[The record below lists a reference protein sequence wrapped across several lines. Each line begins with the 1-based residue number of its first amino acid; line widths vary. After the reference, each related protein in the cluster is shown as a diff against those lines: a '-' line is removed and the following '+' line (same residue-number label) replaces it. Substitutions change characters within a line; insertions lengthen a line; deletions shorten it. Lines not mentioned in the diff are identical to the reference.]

1 MSRTMYAV
9 RIDKANPTDREV
21 FMARPIVDLSFD
33 RAAAVE
39 IMHALALQLADPACD
54 RVHQGWQ
61 AVSVN
66 VCEVDG

>member
-1 MSRTMYAV
+1 MRTYYEV
-9 RIDKANPTDREV
+9 RIDKANPTDRAV

-39 IMHALALQLADPACD
+39 IMHALALQLADLKCE

-61 AVSVN
+61 AVSVD
-66 VCEVDG
+66 VREVPD